1 MEADLREGQTERYG
15 IVEPG
20 AAPAGEKKG
29 SDTVSLGL
37 EAKFAAIRESVR
49 AGAVEAKQYSPL
61 TLAYLGDAVYELLIR
76 TAVVE
81 AGNAPVNKL
90 NRRASN
96 LSKAAAQ
103 SEMAGYLLEHFTG
116 EEMAVYKRGRNAHSY
131 TKAKNASVRDYRR
144 ATGLE
149 AVFGFLYLQG
159 KMYRIHA
166 LINTGLAESGYPTDL
181 KPCHKATESE
191 QV

>member
-1 MEADLREGQTERYG
+1 MEADLRERQAGD
-15 IVEPG
+15 PG
-20 AAPAGEKKG
+20 TVKTGMSPAGERKVPEI
-29 SDTVSLGL
+29 VSPGT
-37 EAKFAAIRESVR
+37 EARFTAIREGVQT
-49 AGAVEAKQYSPL
+49 GVMEAKQYSPL

-76 TAVVE
+76 TAVVA

-103 SEMAGYLLEHFTG
+103 SVMAGHLLEHFTG
-116 EEMAVYKRGRNAHSY
+116 EELAVYKRGRNAHSY
-131 TKAKNASVRDYRR
+131 TKAKNATVGDYRR

-159 KMYRIHA
+159 KMDRIHA
-166 LINTGLAESGYPTDL
+166 LINTGLALSGCPDEKVL
-181 KPCHKATESE
+181 L
-191 QV
+191 